1 MSNNGISTPF
11 ISIRNRGLLYGDGVF
26 RTLLVEQGVAR
37 HWAAHYQKLHDD
49 CAALGIVCPDFAVL
63 TAELAQLL
71 AESPEGVCKIVVTR
85 GEGQRGYAP
94 PAHAEPTHFWDVAP
108 IPRYPAHYQT
118 DGIEVCFCQLR
129 LSEQPRLAGIKHL
142 NRLEN
147 VLAAAEIHD
156 AVEGLMLDAQGRV
169 VEGTRSNVFL
179 VKNGQ
184 LLTPDLSRCGVAGLQ
199 RQRII
204 RLMDVKMTDIRVENL
219 LEADEVFLVNSV
231 IGVWSV
237 RRLGS
242 RHWRDFST
250 AQQVRRALMQEDEPC
265 CND

>member
-1 MSNNGISTPF
+1 MVVTPTL
-11 ISIRNRGLLYGDGVF
+11 SIRNRGLLYGDGVF
-26 RTLLVEQGVAR
+26 RTLLAEQGVVR
-37 HWAAHYQKLHDD
+37 HWALHYQKLQDD
-49 CAALGIVCPDFAVL
+49 CAALEIRCPDFAVL

-71 AESPEGVCKIVVTR
+71 AKSPHGVFKIVVTR

-94 PAHAEPTHFWDVAP
+94 PVQAIPTHFWDVAP
-108 IPRYPAHYQT
+108 IPLYPAHYQT
-118 DGIEVCFCQLR
+118 DGVDVCFCQLR

-169 VEGTRSNVFL
+169 IEGTRSNVFV

-184 LLTPDLSRCGVAGLQ
+184 LFTPDLSRCGVAGLQ

-204 RLMDVKMTDIRVENL
+204 RLMDVQIVDVTVVDL

-231 IGVWSV
+231 IGVWRV

-242 RHWRDFST
+242 RHWTQFST
-250 AQQVRRALMQEDEPC
+250 AQRVRLALLQEDEPC

>member
-1 MSNNGISTPF
+1 MSNNGISTPSL
-11 ISIRNRGLLYGDGVF
+11 SIRNRGLLYGDGVF
-26 RTLLVEQGVAR
+26 RTLLAEQGVAL
-37 HWAAHYQKLHDD
+37 HWALHYQKLHDD

-71 AESPEGVCKIVVTR
+71 VKSPNGVLKIVVTR
-85 GEGQRGYAP
+85 GEGQRGYTP

-108 IPRYPAHYQT
+108 IPLYPVHYQT
-118 DGIEVCFCQLR
+118 DGVDVCFCQLR
-129 LSEQPRLAGIKHL
+129 LGEQPRLAGIKHL

-156 AVEGLMLDAQGRV
+156 AVEGLMLDAQGNV
-169 VEGTRSNVFL
+169 IEGTRSNVFL

-204 RLMDVKMTDIRVENL
+204 AKTDVRIVEVSVADL

-231 IGVWSV
+231 ISVWSV
-237 RRLGS
+237 RRIGS
-242 RHWRDFST
+242 RHWTQFST
-250 AQQVRRALMQEDEPC
+250 AQRVRLALQQEDEPC